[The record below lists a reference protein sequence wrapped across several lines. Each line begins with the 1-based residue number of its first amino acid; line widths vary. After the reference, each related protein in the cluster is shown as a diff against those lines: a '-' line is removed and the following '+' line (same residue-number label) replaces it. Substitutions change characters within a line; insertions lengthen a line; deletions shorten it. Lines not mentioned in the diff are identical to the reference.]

1 MNEQKREVKLM
12 NEGKRPPLSSY
23 RWVILGIIALMDMI
37 SNYVQFQISALATQ
51 IMPALHIS
59 QAQFSSLLMA
69 PMLVAVFLSIPSGM
83 LADKFGAKRVVTVGC
98 IVSVIGAY
106 GRLVAHNFISM
117 MLMLM
122 LFGIYMAL
130 LNANTIKIFST
141 WFKQDTN
148 IAMGI
153 FFASASV
160 GITLS
165 QLTSSLFA
173 SVNAAYLFS
182 STVLLVLT
190 VLWIIFVKDT
200 PKGEVVP
207 KGEPVTKYL
216 KIVVKSKKTWLVG
229 ISGGIGSAATMSFTG
244 ILPQALINGKAIAV
258 ASAGAIAS
266 VATIGSLIGSL
277 VAPAVTHKLNR
288 AKPFM
293 VLTRIVAAI
302 SIFITW
308 FMPAGGLMVT
318 NLVIGGLF
326 GAANGPLMQGMVA
339 EFPEIGSKYAGSAG
353 GLVGTVQLLLSY
365 VVTVAISAIAGQNY
379 LITFAIQAI
388 LTAST
393 MVFILLLP
401 DANHVQ

>member
-1 MNEQKREVKLM
+1 MDERKL
-12 NEGKRPPLSSY
+12 PALSSY

-37 SNYVQFQISALATQ
+37 SNYTQFQISALATQ

-59 QAQFSSLLMA
+59 PAQFSSLLMA

-83 LADKFGAKRVVTVGC
+83 LADKFGAKKIVTIGC

-106 GRLVAHNFISM
+106 GRLFAHNFITM

-122 LFGIYMAL
+122 MFGIYMAL

-148 IAMGI
+148 VAMGI

-173 SVNAAYLFS
+173 SVSAAYIFS
-182 STVLLVLT
+182 STVLLILT

-200 PKGEVVP
+200 PKGEPVP
-207 KGEPVTKYL
+207 KSEPVTKYL
-216 KIVVKSKKTWLVG
+216 RVVIKSKKTWLVG

-244 ILPQALINGKAIAV
+244 ILPQALINGKGIAI

-277 VAPAVTHKLNR
+277 VAPAVTHHLNR
-288 AKPFM
+288 AKPYM
-293 VLTRIVAAI
+293 VLTRIVAGI
-302 SIFITW
+302 SIFATW
-308 FMPAGGLMVT
+308 FTPAGGLMMA

-339 EFPEIGSKYAGSAG
+339 EFPEIGPKYAGSAG
-353 GLVGTVQLLLSY
+353 GLVGTMQLLLSY
-365 VVTVAISAIAGQNY
+365 VLTVVISAIAGQNY
-379 LITFAIQAI
+379 LVTFAIQAI

-393 MVFILLLP
+393 MILIMILP
-401 DANHVQ
+401 DANHVRD